1 MEEAQSADNLALGC
15 NSPGTQS
22 MGLEN
27 SMSKFRCYANA
38 KSFSE
43 RTIKASAI
51 ILGDDGL
58 YWVVTLAEMERL
70 LRAGYELA
78 D

>member
-1 MEEAQSADNLALGC
+1 
-15 NSPGTQS
+15 
-22 MGLEN
+22 
-27 SMSKFRCYANA
+27 MSKFKFYANA
-38 KSFSE
+38 RSFSN

-70 LRAGYELA
+70 LKTGYELI